1 MDIIIYYFIGLLTGV
16 SVTTFFVGKELYKY
30 YTKSEIQQKQ
40 LDRIL
45 KFNDEVNKFKILNS
59 IESQN
64 LSIAI

>member
-1 MDIIIYYFIGLLTGV
+1 MDIITYYLIGLFTGV
-16 SVTTFFVGKELYKY
+16 AVTAFFVGKEFYKY
-30 YTKSEIQQKQ
+30 YTKSMIQQKQ